1 MSTFNIPGMYEGEDY
16 IIFNEELIDT
26 NIDNDD
32 KLTKEHNKIKEQLKY
47 FDSIPQY
54 EQKSKEWFR
63 KTFEKQR

>member
-16 IIFNEELIDT
+16 IIFNEDLIDT
-26 NIDNDD
+26 NINNDD

-54 EQKSKEWFR
+54 E
-63 KTFEKQR
+63 